1 MSEATRVLSHVF
13 HRVPSFRGR
22 GRLLWLLNTLLHRR
36 GGVTSPA
43 VAEMR
48 PGHRML
54 VDLRSKTEFHAYYTG
69 EYDAENLRAV
79 SALADANWIAL
90 DIGANIGFHAVP
102 LALTLKSLRGGG
114 KLYCFEPVPS
124 NRARLEQNLELNG
137 ARDLCEIHEFGLSN
151 APGEA
156 QITLR
161 EDFEFGSGTGNAAL
175 VIEDGLDAQFRTLPV
190 SLKRL
195 DDWVS
200 ERALSR
206 LDFIKIDVEG
216 HEDLVFEGALE
227 TLRRFRPILLAEMN
241 NSYFQRRKVDLDA
254 RMGDLFAPLGYEFL
268 RYFPLERRWGKTRTL
283 VKPQR
288 AHDVFIVPR
297 ERTNALLEALNGDEA
312 GGVLR
317 RLSLLARKSLRT
329 VGAGA

>member
-1 MSEATRVLSHVF
+1 MLEATRVLSQVF

-22 GRLLWLLNTLLHRR
+22 GRLLWLLNTLLLRR
-36 GGVTSPA
+36 GGVSSPA
-43 VAEMR
+43 VAQMR

-79 SALADANWIAL
+79 AALADPNWIAL
-90 DIGANIGFHAVP
+90 DIGANIGFHTVP
-102 LALTLKSLRGGG
+102 LALTLRSLQGQG

-124 NRARLEQNLELNG
+124 NRERLEQNLALNG
-137 ARDLCEIHEFGLSN
+137 ARDLCQIHEFGLSN

-161 EDFEFGSGTGNAAL
+161 EDFEFGSATGNAAL
-175 VIEDGLDAQFRTLPV
+175 VIQDGLDAQFRTLPV

-195 DDWVS
+195 DDWV
-200 ERALSR
+200 EEQALPR

-216 HEDLVFEGALE
+216 HEDLVFEGALK
-227 TLRRFRPILLAEMN
+227 TLARFRPILLAEMN
-241 NSYFQRRKVDLDA
+241 NSYFQRRKVELDA
-254 RMGDLFAPLGYEFL
+254 RMTSLLGPLGYEWI
-268 RYFPLERRWGKTRTL
+268 RYFPLQRRWRKTDTL

-288 AHDVFIVPR
+288 AHDVFLVPH
-297 ERTNALLEALNGDEA
+297 ERSEALLHVLNA
-312 GGVLR
+312 
-317 RLSLLARKSLRT
+317 A
-329 VGAGA
+329 